1 MVIKL
6 SFLERQG
13 FHVLGR
19 ERDKNTEDRRWRA
32 ETGRKREQEKM
43 EWGEYDEEVT

>member
-32 ETGRKREQEKM
+32 ETGRKRRA
-43 EWGEYDEEVT
+43 GENGVGGIR

>member
-19 ERDKNTEDRRWRA
+19 ERDKNTEDRRRRA
-32 ETGRKREQEKM
+32 ETGRKRRA
-43 EWGEYDEEVT
+43 GENGVGESDEEVT